1 MKIILMGQQAFGKST
16 LEKFYKETD
25 HEIVAVYCAPDK
37 EGKPLDPV
45 KEYALSENLPVFQPS
60 NFKDKEVLDFKS
72 DTGISYLAY
81 IVGKGKFKQKYYC
94 LNCLNDL
101 MKKTN

>member
-1 MKIILMGQQAFGKST
+1 MVNIL
-16 LEKFYKETD
+16 
-25 HEIVAVYCAPDK
+25 
-37 EGKPLDPV
+37 
-45 KEYALSENLPVFQPS
+45 S
-60 NFKDKEVLDFKS
+60 NSNIWSHLKCVECQEVLDFKS